1 MTAPALGKRPAT
13 VRPPQAVN
21 VTVVPSVEHPGRC
34 VHATGHA
41 FNSRRQ
47 GRPGHA
53 SQGLA
58 QRVWRERGRCI
69 RVAQARSSV
78 PPRPC
83 HRRGGRQGRYQPG
96 PHRLSRG
103 GWACTSVTRREVHKV
118 RHGSTTVGVGAT
130 QPEEQQCGPQLEAS
144 LEGDVVRVDERR
156 GGGDKAGA
164 LIAALLER
172 SWINSRRFLE
182 LDTYT
187 LTLVPTDVPHG
198 SRYSPVM

>member
-1 MTAPALGKRPAT
+1 MTAPALGKRPST

-34 VHATGHA
+34 VHAMGHA

-58 QRVWRERGRCI
+58 QRVWREREHCI
-69 RVAQARSSV
+69 CVAQARHSV
-78 PPRPC
+78 PPCPH
-83 HRRGGRQGRYQPG
+83 HRRGERQGRYRPG
-96 PHRLSRG
+96 PHRRSRG

-118 RHGSTTVGVGAT
+118 RHGSTTVGAGET
-130 QPEEQQCGPQLEAS
+130 QPEEQQRGPRLEAA

-156 GGGDKAGA
+156 GGVTKQA
-164 LIAALLER
+164 L
-172 SWINSRRFLE
+172 S
-182 LDTYT
+182 
-187 LTLVPTDVPHG
+187 
-198 SRYSPVM
+198 